1 MKGVVLA
8 FDHLQAL
15 VQQQLDGLGDGLRCH
30 VMSQLDSTSDHY
42 PFLRLGVDAAHLW
55 RWRFQ
60 GRHADS
66 NYHHEGADTR
76 DKINVRELK
85 EYAGQLAR
93 LLLRLS
99 HVPPREW
106 PDNPQTPETVRARVE
121 TERGQVIRV
130 F

>member
-1 MKGVVLA
+1 MVLA
-8 FDHLQAL
+8 FDHLQPL
-15 VQQQLDGLGDGLRCH
+15 VQRQLDALGDGLQCH
-30 VMSQLDSTSDHY
+30 AMAQLDSTSDHY

-55 RWRFQ
+55 RWRFH

-93 LLLRLS
+93 ILLRLS
-99 HVPPREW
+99 HVPPQEW
-106 PDNPQTPETVRARVE
+106 PDNPQTEQTVAARVE
-121 TERGQVIRV
+121 AERGQVIRV
-130 F
+130 Y